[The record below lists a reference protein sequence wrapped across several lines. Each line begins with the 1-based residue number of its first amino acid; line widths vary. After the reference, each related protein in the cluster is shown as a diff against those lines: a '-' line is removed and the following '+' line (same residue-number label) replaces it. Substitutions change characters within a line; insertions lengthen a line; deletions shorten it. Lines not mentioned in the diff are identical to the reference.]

1 MANIIPQESLVLDW
15 LLGKWSGTLRL
26 MAEEKEKKK
35 NKKQEEK

>member
-1 MANIIPQESLVLDW
+1 MANIIPEESLVLDW

-26 MAEEKEKKK
+26 MAEEKE